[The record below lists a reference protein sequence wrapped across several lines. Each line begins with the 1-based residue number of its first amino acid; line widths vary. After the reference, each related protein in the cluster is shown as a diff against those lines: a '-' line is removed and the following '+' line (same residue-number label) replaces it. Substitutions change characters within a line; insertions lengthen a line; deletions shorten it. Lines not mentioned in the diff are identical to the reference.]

1 MPVATKS
8 PSKTGFVK
16 NFLQSNPKGN
26 TKAVNQ
32 AWTAA
37 GMASGRFG
45 HSVVREIR
53 KQMGLIANQRRKSK
67 AGVRPKSGCQR
78 ATKTAASSPG
88 KAMFVKEFLNDHP
101 QGNVAAVNKAWQA
114 AGFDGSIGKSVVFKV
129 KSAMGLTGSVR
140 PNAKKTKP
148 SATNK
153 KRATPR
159 KAITAAVNVRSPR
172 TDVLHELEAEIDRL
186 LFRVMG
192 VGALPEIE
200 DTLRRARRLLYG
212 VSTRRLIR
220 LRLQSD

>member
-8 PSKTGFVK
+8 QSKTGFVK

-37 GMASGRFG
+37 GMRGTIG
-45 HSVVREIR
+45 HSVVSEIR
-53 KQMGLIANQRRKSK
+53 KQMGLIANQRGKSK
-67 AGVRPKSGCQR
+67 AGVKPKSVARGS
-78 ATKTAASSPG
+78 KTASSPG

-129 KSAMGLTGSVR
+129 KSAMGLTGNVR

-159 KAITAAVNVRSPR
+159 KVITAAVNVRSPR
-172 TDVLHELEAEIDRL
+172 TDVLNELEADIDRL
-186 LFRVMG
+186 LFKVMG
-192 VGALPEIE
+192 VGALPDIE

-212 VSTRRLIR
+212 VSTRG
-220 LRLQSD
+220 